1 MKNKRVNNSISLTN
15 ETWETLSDISAKSG
29 ISRSTL
35 IEISLFNF
43 LQLKPNGKGKL
54 VVMHK
59 DLKKLLFTS
68 YKQPLKTKKNE
79 QQSNDSES

>member
-1 MKNKRVNNSISLTN
+1 MKQKRVNNSISLTN
-15 ETWETLSDISAKSG
+15 ETWEALSDISAKSG
-29 ISRSTL
+29 ISSSTL

-59 DLKKLLFTS
+59 DLKKLLFTT
-68 YKQPLKTKKNE
+68 YKPLKTKKNE

>member
-1 MKNKRVNNSISLTN
+1 MKNKRVNNSVSLTN
-15 ETWETLSDISAKSG
+15 ETWEALSEISAKSG

-54 VVMHK
+54 IVMHK
-59 DLKKLLFTS
+59 DLKKLLFTT
-68 YKQPLKTKKNE
+68 YKPLKTKNNE
-79 QQSNDSES
+79 QQISNSEN